1 MGIPLTLISGYL
13 GTGKT
18 TLINNL
24 LRTTKKKIALLV
36 NDFGDVNIDESLIEA
51 RTESV
56 MSIAGGC
63 VCCSYGNELIETLE
77 SMSSSKFLPDH
88 IVLEASGIALPS
100 KIIQTISL
108 MDFLSFHGTVLLTD
122 ASRLTS
128 QLNDVYISDTISLQI
143 EQHDLLVLNKTDLLS
158 EDELSDCI
166 DTVSKRFEIR
176 KFLKT
181 VNAHIEEKDMLLDFD
196 PSERDKSDKIKL
208 EKKQEHGFISS
219 TIKPTGTINTD
230 ALSMLLQDPIYNIER
245 AKGFFKNNKGEV
257 CTIQYDGLTLRIEK
271 TEKNEKESVF
281 VVIGKKNFY
290 NEKKFVEKLNGIQTQ

>member
-24 LRTTKKKIALLV
+24 LRSTKKKIALLV
-36 NDFGDVNIDESLIEA
+36 NDFGDVNIDESLIET
-51 RTESV
+51 RTDSV
-56 MSIAGGC
+56 LSIAGGC

-77 SMSSSKFLPDH
+77 SMNSNEILPDH

-108 MDFLSFHGTVLLTD
+108 MDFLAFHGTVLLTD
-122 ASRLTS
+122 ASRLRS
-128 QLNDVYISDTISLQI
+128 QLNDLYISDTISLQI
-143 EQHDLLVLNKTDLLS
+143 EQHDLLVLNKTDLLK
-158 EDELSDCI
+158 EDELLNCI
-166 DTVSKRFEIR
+166 DTLSKRFEIR

-181 VNAHIEEKDMLLDFD
+181 VNAYIEEEDMLLDFG
-196 PSERDKSDKIKL
+196 PSHKINL

-219 TIKPTGTINTD
+219 TIKPTGTMNAE
-230 ALSMLLQDPIYNIER
+230 ALSTLLRDPVYNIER
-245 AKGFFKNNKGEV
+245 AKGFFKNKKGEV
-257 CTIQYDGLTLRIEK
+257 CTIQYDGLTLKIEK

-290 NEKKFVEKLNGIQTQ
+290 NEKEFVEKLNGIQTQ

>member
-1 MGIPLTLISGYL
+1 VGIPLTLISGYL

-51 RTESV
+51 RTDSV
-56 MSIAGGC
+56 LSIAGGC

-77 SMSSSKFLPDH
+77 SMNSNELLPDH

-122 ASRLTS
+122 ASRLRS
-128 QLNDVYISDTISLQI
+128 QLNDLYISDTISLQI
-143 EQHDLLVLNKTDLLS
+143 EQHDLLVLNKTDLLK
-158 EDELSDCI
+158 EGELSKCI
-166 DTVSKRFEIR
+166 DTLSKRFEIR

-181 VNAHIEEKDMLLDFD
+181 VNAHIEEKDMLLDFA
-196 PSERDKSDKIKL
+196 PSEKDKSDKMNL
-208 EKKQEHGFISS
+208 EKKQAHEFISS
-219 TIKPTGTINTD
+219 TIKPTGTIN
-230 ALSMLLQDPIYNIER
+230 AEELSTLLQDPVYNIER
-245 AKGFFKNNKGEV
+245 AKGFFKNKKNEV
-257 CTIQYDGLTLRIEK
+257 CTIQYDGLTLEIEK
-271 TEKNEKESVF
+271 TENEKELVF
-281 VVIGKKNFY
+281 VVIGKRNFY
-290 NEKKFVEKLNGIQTQ
+290 NEKDFIEKLRGIQTL

>member
-1 MGIPLTLISGYL
+1 VGIPLTLISGYL

-51 RTESV
+51 KTETV
-56 MSIAGGC
+56 LSIAGGC

-77 SMSSSKFLPDH
+77 SMNSNELLPDH

-122 ASRLTS
+122 ASRLRS
-128 QLNDVYISDTISLQI
+128 QLNDLYISDTISLQI
-143 EQHDLLVLNKTDLLS
+143 EQHDLLVLNKIDLLK
-158 EDELSDCI
+158 EDELLKCI
-166 DTVSKRFEIR
+166 DTLSKRFEIR

-181 VNAHIEEKDMLLDFD
+181 ENAHIEEKDMLLDFA
-196 PSERDKSDKIKL
+196 PSEKDKSDKINL
-208 EKKQEHGFISS
+208 EKKQAHEFISS
-219 TIKPTGTINTD
+219 TIKPTGTIN
-230 ALSMLLQDPIYNIER
+230 AEELSTLLQDPVYNIER
-245 AKGFFKNNKGEV
+245 AKGFFKNKKGEV
-257 CTIQYDGLTLRIEK
+257 FTIQYDGLTLEIEK
-271 TEKNEKESVF
+271 TENEKEPVF
-281 VVIGKKNFY
+281 VVIGKRNFY
-290 NEKKFVEKLNGIQTQ
+290 NEKDFIEKLRGIQT

>member
-51 RTESV
+51 RTDSV
-56 MSIAGGC
+56 LSIAGGC

-77 SMSSSKFLPDH
+77 SMNSNEILPDH

-122 ASRLTS
+122 ASRLRS
-128 QLNDVYISDTISLQI
+128 QLNDLYISDTISLQI
-143 EQHDLLVLNKTDLLS
+143 EQHDLLVLNKTDLLK
-158 EDELSDCI
+158 EDELLNCI
-166 DTVSKRFEIR
+166 DTLSKRFEIR

-181 VNAHIEEKDMLLDFD
+181 VNAHIEEKDMLLDFV
-196 PSERDKSDKIKL
+196 PSEKDKSDKINL
-208 EKKQEHGFISS
+208 EKKQAHGFISS
-219 TIKPTGTINTD
+219 TIKPTGTINAD
-230 ALSMLLQDPIYNIER
+230 ALSTLLRDPIYNIER
-245 AKGFFKNNKGEV
+245 AKGFFKDYKGEV
-257 CTIQYDGLTLRIEK
+257 CTIQYDGLTLEIKK
-271 TEKNEKESVF
+271 TENEKEPVL

-290 NEKKFVEKLNGIQTQ
+290 NEKEFIEKLNSIQT

>member
-24 LRTTKKKIALLV
+24 LRTTKKRIALLV
-36 NDFGDVNIDESLIEA
+36 NDFGDINIDESLIEA

-77 SMSSSKFLPDH
+77 SMSSSDFLPDH

-108 MDFLSFHGTVLLTD
+108 MNFLSFHGTVLLTD
-122 ASRLTS
+122 ASRLQG

-143 EQHDLLVLNKTDLLS
+143 EQHDLLVLNKTDLL
-158 EDELSDCI
+158 EQDELSNCI
-166 DTVSKRFEIR
+166 DTLSKRFEIR

-181 VNAHIEEKDMLLDFD
+181 VNAYIEEKDMLLDFR
-196 PSERDKSDKIKL
+196 PSAKIKL
-208 EKKQEHGFISS
+208 EKKQEHRFISS
-219 TIKPTGTINTD
+219 TIKPTGTINVD
-230 ALSMLLQDPIYNIER
+230 ALSILLQNPVYNIER
-245 AKGFFKNNKGEV
+245 AKGFFKNKKGEV
-257 CTIQYDGLTLRIEK
+257 CTIQYDGLTLKIEK
-271 TEKNEKESVF
+271 TESEKEPVF

-290 NEKKFVEKLNGIQTQ
+290 NEKDFIEKLHSIQT

>member
-143 EQHDLLVLNKTDLLS
+143 EQHDLLVLNKTDLLK
-158 EDELSDCI
+158 EAELLNCI
-166 DTVSKRFEIR
+166 DTLSKRFEIR

-208 EKKQEHGFISS
+208 EKKQEHEFISS

-245 AKGFFKNNKGEV
+245 AKGFFKNKKGEA
-257 CTIQYDGLTLRIEK
+257 CTIQYDGLTLEIKK
-271 TEKNEKESVF
+271 TENEKDPVF
-281 VVIGKKNFY
+281 VVIGRKNFY
-290 NEKKFVEKLNGIQTQ
+290 NEKEFVEKLNSIQTQ

>member
-1 MGIPLTLISGYL
+1 VGIPLTLISGYL

-51 RTESV
+51 RTDSV
-56 MSIAGGC
+56 LSIAGGC

-77 SMSSSKFLPDH
+77 SMNSNEILPDH

-108 MDFLSFHGTVLLTD
+108 MEFLSFHGTVLLTD
-122 ASRLTS
+122 ASRLRS
-128 QLNDVYISDTISLQI
+128 QLNDLYISDTISLQI
-143 EQHDLLVLNKTDLLS
+143 EQHDLLVLNKTDLLE
-158 EDELSDCI
+158 EDELLNCI
-166 DTVSKRFEIR
+166 DTLSKRFEIR

-181 VNAHIEEKDMLLDFD
+181 VNAYIEEEDMLLDFG
-196 PSERDKSDKIKL
+196 PSHKINL

-219 TIKPTGTINTD
+219 TIKPTGTMNAE
-230 ALSMLLQDPIYNIER
+230 ALSTLLRDPVYNIER
-245 AKGFFKNNKGEV
+245 AKGFFKNKKGEV
-257 CTIQYDGLTLRIEK
+257 CTIQYDGLTLKIEK

-290 NEKKFVEKLNGIQTQ
+290 NEKEFVEKLNGIQTQ

>member
-24 LRTTKKKIALLV
+24 IRTTKKRIALLV
-36 NDFGDVNIDESLIEA
+36 NDFGDVNIDESLVEA

-56 MSIAGGC
+56 LSIAGGC

-77 SMSSSKFLPDH
+77 SMNSNEILPDH

-122 ASRLTS
+122 ASRLRS
-128 QLNDVYISDTISLQI
+128 QLNDLYISDTISLQI
-143 EQHDLLVLNKTDLLS
+143 EQHDLLVLNKTDLLE
-158 EDELSDCI
+158 EDELLNCI
-166 DTVSKRFEIR
+166 DTLSKRFEIR

-181 VNAHIEEKDMLLDFD
+181 VNAYIEEEDMLLDFG
-196 PSERDKSDKIKL
+196 PSHKINL

-219 TIKPTGTINTD
+219 TIKPTGTMNAE
-230 ALSMLLQDPIYNIER
+230 ALSTLLRDPVYNIER
-245 AKGFFKNNKGEV
+245 AKGFFKNKKGEV
-257 CTIQYDGLTLRIEK
+257 CTIQYDGLTLKIEK

-290 NEKKFVEKLNGIQTQ
+290 NEKEFVEKLNGIQTQ

>member
-24 LRTTKKKIALLV
+24 LRTTEKKIALLV

-56 MSIAGGC
+56 LSIAGGC

-77 SMSSSKFLPDH
+77 SMNSNEILPDH

-108 MDFLSFHGTVLLTD
+108 MDFLAFHGTVLLTD
-122 ASRLTS
+122 ASRLRS
-128 QLNDVYISDTISLQI
+128 QLNDLYISDTISLQI
-143 EQHDLLVLNKTDLLS
+143 EQHDLLVLNKTDLLK
-158 EDELSDCI
+158 EDELLNCI
-166 DTVSKRFEIR
+166 DTLSKRFEIR

-181 VNAHIEEKDMLLDFD
+181 VNAHIEEKDMLLDFG
-196 PSERDKSDKIKL
+196 PSHKINL

-219 TIKPTGTINTD
+219 TIKPTGTMKAE
-230 ALSMLLQDPIYNIER
+230 ALSTLLRDPVYNIER
-245 AKGFFKNNKGEV
+245 AKGFFKNKKGEV
-257 CTIQYDGLTLRIEK
+257 CTIQYDGLTLKIEK

-290 NEKKFVEKLNGIQTQ
+290 NEKEFVEKLNTIQT

>member
-56 MSIAGGC
+56 LSIAGGC

-77 SMSSSKFLPDH
+77 SMNSNEILPDH

-122 ASRLTS
+122 ASRLRS
-128 QLNDVYISDTISLQI
+128 QLNDLYISDTISLQI
-143 EQHDLLVLNKTDLLS
+143 EQHDLLVLNKTDLLE
-158 EDELSDCI
+158 EDELLNCI
-166 DTVSKRFEIR
+166 DTLSKRFEIR

-181 VNAHIEEKDMLLDFD
+181 VNAYIEEEDMLLDFG
-196 PSERDKSDKIKL
+196 PSHKINL

-219 TIKPTGTINTD
+219 TIKPTGTMNAE
-230 ALSMLLQDPIYNIER
+230 ALSTLLRDPVYNIER
-245 AKGFFKNNKGEV
+245 AKGFFKNKKGEV
-257 CTIQYDGLTLRIEK
+257 CTIQYDGLTLKIEK

-290 NEKKFVEKLNGIQTQ
+290 NEKEFVEKLNGIQTQ

>member
-245 AKGFFKNNKGEV
+245 AKGFFKNKKGEA
-257 CTIQYDGLTLRIEK
+257 CTIQYDGLTLEIKK
-271 TEKNEKESVF
+271 TENEKDPVF
-281 VVIGKKNFY
+281 VVIGRKNFY
-290 NEKKFVEKLNGIQTQ
+290 NEKEFVEKLNSIQTK

>member
-36 NDFGDVNIDESLIEA
+36 NDFGDVNIDESLIET
-51 RTESV
+51 RTDSV
-56 MSIAGGC
+56 LSIAGGC

-77 SMSSSKFLPDH
+77 SMNSNEILPDH

-108 MDFLSFHGTVLLTD
+108 MEFLSFHGTVLLTD
-122 ASRLTS
+122 ASRLRS
-128 QLNDVYISDTISLQI
+128 QLNDLYISDTISLQI
-143 EQHDLLVLNKTDLLS
+143 EQHDLLVLNKTDLLE
-158 EDELSDCI
+158 EDELLNCI
-166 DTVSKRFEIR
+166 DTLSKRFEIR

-181 VNAHIEEKDMLLDFD
+181 VNAYIEEEDMLLDFG
-196 PSERDKSDKIKL
+196 PSHKINL

-219 TIKPTGTINTD
+219 TIKPTGTMNAE
-230 ALSMLLQDPIYNIER
+230 ALSTLLRDPVYNIER
-245 AKGFFKNNKGEV
+245 AKGFFKNKKGEV
-257 CTIQYDGLTLRIEK
+257 CTIQYDGLTLKIEK

-290 NEKKFVEKLNGIQTQ
+290 NEKEFVEKLNGIQTQ

>member
-51 RTESV
+51 RTDSV
-56 MSIAGGC
+56 LSIAGGC

-77 SMSSSKFLPDH
+77 SMNSNEILPDH

-108 MDFLSFHGTVLLTD
+108 MEFLSFHGTVLLTD
-122 ASRLTS
+122 ASRLRS
-128 QLNDVYISDTISLQI
+128 QLNDLYISDTISLQI
-143 EQHDLLVLNKTDLLS
+143 EQHDLLVLNKTDLLE
-158 EDELSDCI
+158 EDELLNCI
-166 DTVSKRFEIR
+166 DTLSKRFEIR

-181 VNAHIEEKDMLLDFD
+181 VNAYIEEEDMLLDFG
-196 PSERDKSDKIKL
+196 PSHKINL

-219 TIKPTGTINTD
+219 TIKPTGPINAE
-230 ALSMLLQDPIYNIER
+230 ALSTLLQDPVYNIER
-245 AKGFFKNNKGEV
+245 AKGFFKNKKGEV
-257 CTIQYDGLTLRIEK
+257 CTIQYDGLTLKIEK

-290 NEKKFVEKLNGIQTQ
+290 NEKEFVEKLNGIQTQ

>member
-51 RTESV
+51 RTDSV
-56 MSIAGGC
+56 LSIAGGC

-77 SMSSSKFLPDH
+77 SMNSNEILPDH

-108 MDFLSFHGTVLLTD
+108 MDFLSFYGTVLLTD
-122 ASRLTS
+122 ASRLRS
-128 QLNDVYISDTISLQI
+128 QLSDLYISDTISLQI
-143 EQHDLLVLNKTDLLS
+143 EQHDLLVLNKTDLLE
-158 EDELSDCI
+158 EDELLNCI
-166 DTVSKRFEIR
+166 DTLSKRFEIR

-181 VNAHIEEKDMLLDFD
+181 VNAYIEEEDMLLDFG
-196 PSERDKSDKIKL
+196 PSHKINL

-219 TIKPTGTINTD
+219 TIKPTGTMNAE
-230 ALSMLLQDPIYNIER
+230 ALSTLLRDPVYNIER
-245 AKGFFKNNKGEV
+245 AKGFFKNKKGEV
-257 CTIQYDGLTLRIEK
+257 CTIQYDGLTLKIEK

-290 NEKKFVEKLNGIQTQ
+290 NEKEFVEKLNGIQTQ

>member
-1 MGIPLTLISGYL
+1 MNS
-13 GTGKT
+13 
-18 TLINNL
+18 
-24 LRTTKKKIALLV
+24 
-36 NDFGDVNIDESLIEA
+36 
-51 RTESV
+51 
-56 MSIAGGC
+56 
-63 VCCSYGNELIETLE
+63 NEI
-77 SMSSSKFLPDH
+77 LPDH

-245 AKGFFKNNKGEV
+245 AKGFFKNKKGEA
-257 CTIQYDGLTLRIEK
+257 CTIQYDGLTLEIKK
-271 TEKNEKESVF
+271 TENEKDPVF
-281 VVIGKKNFY
+281 VVIGRKNFY
-290 NEKKFVEKLNGIQTQ
+290 NEKEFVEKLKSIQTQ

>member
-51 RTESV
+51 RTDSFL
-56 MSIAGGC
+56 SIAGGC

-77 SMSSSKFLPDH
+77 SMNSNEILPDH

-122 ASRLTS
+122 ASRLRS
-128 QLNDVYISDTISLQI
+128 QLNDLYISDTISLQI
-143 EQHDLLVLNKTDLLS
+143 EQHDLLVLNKTDLLK
-158 EDELSDCI
+158 EDELLNCI
-166 DTVSKRFEIR
+166 DTLSKRFEIR

-181 VNAHIEEKDMLLDFD
+181 VNAHIKEKDMLLDFG
-196 PSERDKSDKIKL
+196 PSHKINI

-219 TIKPTGTINTD
+219 TIKPTGTMNAE
-230 ALSMLLQDPIYNIER
+230 ALSTLLRDPVYNIER
-245 AKGFFKNNKGEV
+245 AKGFFKNKKGEV
-257 CTIQYDGLTLRIEK
+257 CTIQYDGLTLKIEK
-271 TEKNEKESVF
+271 TEKNENESVF

-290 NEKKFVEKLNGIQTQ
+290 NEKEFVEKLNGIQTQ

>member
-245 AKGFFKNNKGEV
+245 AKGFFKDNKGEV
-257 CTIQYDGLTLRIEK
+257 CVIQYDGLTLEIKK
-271 TEKNEKESVF
+271 TENEKDPVF
-281 VVIGKKNFY
+281 VVIGRKNFY
-290 NEKKFVEKLNGIQTQ
+290 NEKEFVEKLKSIQTQ

>member
-143 EQHDLLVLNKTDLLS
+143 EQHDLLVLNKTDLLK
-158 EDELSDCI
+158 EAELLNCI
-166 DTVSKRFEIR
+166 DTLSKRFEIR

-208 EKKQEHGFISS
+208 EKKQEHEFISS

-245 AKGFFKNNKGEV
+245 AKGFFKDKKGEA
-257 CTIQYDGLTLRIEK
+257 CTIQYDGLTLEIKK
-271 TEKNEKESVF
+271 TENEKDPVF
-281 VVIGKKNFY
+281 VVIGRKNFY
-290 NEKKFVEKLNGIQTQ
+290 NEKEFVEKLKSIQTQ

>member
-51 RTESV
+51 RTDSV
-56 MSIAGGC
+56 LSIAGGC

-77 SMSSSKFLPDH
+77 SMNSNEILPDH

-122 ASRLTS
+122 ASRLRS
-128 QLNDVYISDTISLQI
+128 QLNDLYISDTISLQI
-143 EQHDLLVLNKTDLLS
+143 EQHDLLVLNKTDLLK
-158 EDELSDCI
+158 EDELLNCI
-166 DTVSKRFEIR
+166 DTLSKRFEIR

-181 VNAHIEEKDMLLDFD
+181 VNAYIEEEDMLLDFG
-196 PSERDKSDKIKL
+196 PSHKIAS

-219 TIKPTGTINTD
+219 TIKPTGTMNAE
-230 ALSMLLQDPIYNIER
+230 ALSTLLRDPVYNIER
-245 AKGFFKNNKGEV
+245 AKGFFKNKKGEV
-257 CTIQYDGLTLRIEK
+257 CTIQYDGLTLKIEK

-290 NEKKFVEKLNGIQTQ
+290 NEKEFVEKLNGIQTQ

>member
-51 RTESV
+51 RTDSV
-56 MSIAGGC
+56 LSIAGGC

-77 SMSSSKFLPDH
+77 SMNSNELLPDH

-122 ASRLTS
+122 ASRLRS
-128 QLNDVYISDTISLQI
+128 QLNDLYISDTISLQI
-143 EQHDLLVLNKTDLLS
+143 EQHDLLVLNKTDLLKA
-158 EDELSDCI
+158 DELSKCI
-166 DTVSKRFEIR
+166 DTLSKSFEIR

-181 VNAHIEEKDMLLDFD
+181 VDAHIEERDMLLD
-196 PSERDKSDKIKL
+196 
-208 EKKQEHGFISS
+208 
-219 TIKPTGTINTD
+219 
-230 ALSMLLQDPIYNIER
+230 LSLIHI
-245 AKGFFKNNKGEV
+245 
-257 CTIQYDGLTLRIEK
+257 
-271 TEKNEKESVF
+271 
-281 VVIGKKNFY
+281 
-290 NEKKFVEKLNGIQTQ
+290 

>member
-51 RTESV
+51 RTDSV
-56 MSIAGGC
+56 LSIAGGC

-77 SMSSSKFLPDH
+77 NMNSNEILPDH

-122 ASRLTS
+122 ASRLRS
-128 QLNDVYISDTISLQI
+128 QLNDLYISDTISLQI
-143 EQHDLLVLNKTDLLS
+143 EQHDLLVLNKTDLLE
-158 EDELSDCI
+158 EDELLNCI
-166 DTVSKRFEIR
+166 DTLSKRFEIR

-181 VNAHIEEKDMLLDFD
+181 VNAHIEEKDMLLDFG
-196 PSERDKSDKIKL
+196 PSHKINL

-219 TIKPTGTINTD
+219 TIKPTGTMNAE
-230 ALSMLLQDPIYNIER
+230 ALSTLLRDPVYNIER
-245 AKGFFKNNKGEV
+245 AKGFFKNKKGEV
-257 CTIQYDGLTLRIEK
+257 CTIQYDGLTLKIEK

-290 NEKKFVEKLNGIQTQ
+290 NEKEFVEKLNGIQTQ

>member
-24 LRTTKKKIALLV
+24 LRSTKKKIALLV
-36 NDFGDVNIDESLIEA
+36 NDFGDVNIDESLIET
-51 RTESV
+51 RTDSV
-56 MSIAGGC
+56 LSIAGGC

-77 SMSSSKFLPDH
+77 SMNSNEILPDH

-122 ASRLTS
+122 ASRLRS
-128 QLNDVYISDTISLQI
+128 QLNDLYISDTISLQI
-143 EQHDLLVLNKTDLLS
+143 EQHDLLVLNKTDLLE
-158 EDELSDCI
+158 EDELLNCI
-166 DTVSKRFEIR
+166 DTLSKRFEIR

-181 VNAHIEEKDMLLDFD
+181 VNAYIEEEDMLLDFG
-196 PSERDKSDKIKL
+196 PSHKINL

-219 TIKPTGTINTD
+219 TIKPTGTMNAE
-230 ALSMLLQDPIYNIER
+230 ALSTLLRDPVYNIER
-245 AKGFFKNNKGEV
+245 AKGFFKNKKGEV
-257 CTIQYDGLTLRIEK
+257 CTIQYDGLTLKIEK

-290 NEKKFVEKLNGIQTQ
+290 NEKEFIEKLNGIQTQ

>member
-1 MGIPLTLISGYL
+1 VGIPLTLISGYL

-51 RTESV
+51 RTETV
-56 MSIAGGC
+56 LSIAGGC

-77 SMSSSKFLPDH
+77 SMNSNELLPDH

-122 ASRLTS
+122 ASRLRS
-128 QLNDVYISDTISLQI
+128 QLNDLYISDTISLQI
-143 EQHDLLVLNKTDLLS
+143 EQHDLLVLNKIDLLK
-158 EDELSDCI
+158 EDELLKCI
-166 DTVSKRFEIR
+166 DTLSKRFEIR

-181 VNAHIEEKDMLLDFD
+181 ENAHIEEKDMLLDFA
-196 PSERDKSDKIKL
+196 PSEKDKSDKINL
-208 EKKQEHGFISS
+208 EKKQAHEFISS
-219 TIKPTGTINTD
+219 TIKPTGTIN
-230 ALSMLLQDPIYNIER
+230 AEELSTLLRDPVYNIER
-245 AKGFFKNNKGEV
+245 AKGFFKNKKGEV
-257 CTIQYDGLTLRIEK
+257 FTIQYDGLTLEIEK
-271 TEKNEKESVF
+271 TENEKEPVF
-281 VVIGKKNFY
+281 VVIGKRNFY
-290 NEKKFVEKLNGIQTQ
+290 NEKDFIEKLRGIQT

>member
-24 LRTTKKKIALLV
+24 LRTTKKRIALLV
-36 NDFGDVNIDESLIEA
+36 NDFGDINIDESLIEA

-77 SMSSSKFLPDH
+77 SMSSSEFLPDH

-108 MDFLSFHGTVLLTD
+108 MNFLSFHGTVLLTD
-122 ASRLTS
+122 ASRLQA

-143 EQHDLLVLNKTDLLS
+143 EQHDLLVLNKTDLL
-158 EDELSDCI
+158 EQDELSNCI
-166 DTVSKRFEIR
+166 NILSKRFEIR

-181 VNAHIEEKDMLLDFD
+181 VNAYIEEKDMLLDFR
-196 PSERDKSDKIKL
+196 PSAKIKL
-208 EKKQEHGFISS
+208 EKKQEHRFISS
-219 TIKPTGTINTD
+219 TIKPTGTINVD
-230 ALSMLLQDPIYNIER
+230 ALSILLQNPVYNIER
-245 AKGFFKNNKGEV
+245 AKGFFKNKKGQV
-257 CTIQYDGLTLRIEK
+257 CTIQYDGLTLKIEK
-271 TEKNEKESVF
+271 TESEKEPVF

-290 NEKKFVEKLNGIQTQ
+290 NEKDFIEKLHSIQT

>member
-245 AKGFFKNNKGEV
+245 AKGFFKNKKGEA
-257 CTIQYDGLTLRIEK
+257 CTIQYDGLTLEIKK
-271 TEKNEKESVF
+271 TENEKDPVF
-281 VVIGKKNFY
+281 VVIGRKNFY
-290 NEKKFVEKLNGIQTQ
+290 NEKEFVEKLNSIQTQ

>member
-51 RTESV
+51 RTDSV
-56 MSIAGGC
+56 LSIAGGC

-77 SMSSSKFLPDH
+77 SMNSNELLPDH

-122 ASRLTS
+122 ASRLRS
-128 QLNDVYISDTISLQI
+128 QLNDLYISDTISLQI
-143 EQHDLLVLNKTDLLS
+143 EQHDLLVLNKTDLLK
-158 EDELSDCI
+158 EDELSKCI
-166 DTVSKRFEIR
+166 DTLSKRFEIR

-181 VNAHIEEKDMLLDFD
+181 VNAHIEEKDMLLDFA
-196 PSERDKSDKIKL
+196 PSEKDKSDKINL
-208 EKKQEHGFISS
+208 EKKQAHEFISS
-219 TIKPTGTINTD
+219 TIKPTGTIN
-230 ALSMLLQDPIYNIER
+230 AEELSTLLQDPVYNIER
-245 AKGFFKNNKGEV
+245 AKGFFKNKKDEV
-257 CTIQYDGLTLRIEK
+257 CTIQYDGLTLEIEK
-271 TEKNEKESVF
+271 TENEKELVF
-281 VVIGKKNFY
+281 VVIGKRNFY
-290 NEKKFVEKLNGIQTQ
+290 NEKDFIEKLRGIQT

>member
-56 MSIAGGC
+56 LSIAGGC

-77 SMSSSKFLPDH
+77 SMNSNEILPDH

-122 ASRLTS
+122 ASRLRS
-128 QLNDVYISDTISLQI
+128 QLNDLYLSDTISLQI
-143 EQHDLLVLNKTDLLS
+143 EQHDLLVLNKTDLLK
-158 EDELSDCI
+158 EDELSKCI
-166 DTVSKRFEIR
+166 DILSKRFEIR

-181 VNAHIEEKDMLLDFD
+181 VNAHIEEKDMLLDFG
-196 PSERDKSDKIKL
+196 PSHKINL

-219 TIKPTGTINTD
+219 TIKPTGTMNAE
-230 ALSMLLQDPIYNIER
+230 ALSTLLRDPVYNIER
-245 AKGFFKNNKGEV
+245 AKGFFKNKKGEV
-257 CTIQYDGLTLRIEK
+257 CTIQYDGLTLKIEK

-290 NEKKFVEKLNGIQTQ
+290 NEKEFVEKLNGIQTQ

>member
-24 LRTTKKKIALLV
+24 LRTTKKRIALLV
-36 NDFGDVNIDESLIEA
+36 NDFGDINIDESLIEA

-77 SMSSSKFLPDH
+77 SMSSSDFLPDH

-108 MDFLSFHGTVLLTD
+108 MNFLSFHGTVLLTD
-122 ASRLTS
+122 ASRLQA

-143 EQHDLLVLNKTDLLS
+143 EQHDLLVLNKTDLL
-158 EDELSDCI
+158 EQDELSNCI
-166 DTVSKRFEIR
+166 NILSKRFEIR

-181 VNAHIEEKDMLLDFD
+181 VNAYIEEKDMLLDFR
-196 PSERDKSDKIKL
+196 PSAKIKL
-208 EKKQEHGFISS
+208 EKKQEHRFISS
-219 TIKPTGTINTD
+219 TIKPTGTINVD
-230 ALSMLLQDPIYNIER
+230 ALRILLQNPVYNIER
-245 AKGFFKNNKGEV
+245 AKGFFKNKKGQV
-257 CTIQYDGLTLRIEK
+257 CTIQYDGLTLKIEK
-271 TEKNEKESVF
+271 TESEKEPVF

-290 NEKKFVEKLNGIQTQ
+290 NEKEFVEKLNSIQT

>member
-51 RTESV
+51 RTDSV
-56 MSIAGGC
+56 LSIAGGC

-77 SMSSSKFLPDH
+77 SMNSNEILPDH

-122 ASRLTS
+122 ASRLQA

-143 EQHDLLVLNKTDLLS
+143 EQHDLLVLNKTDLLA

-181 VNAHIEEKDMLLDFD
+181 VNAYIEEKDMLIDFC
-196 PSERDKSDKIKL
+196 PSNKIKL

-219 TIKPTGTINTD
+219 TIKPTGTMNAE
-230 ALSMLLQDPIYNIER
+230 ALSTLLRDPVYNIER
-245 AKGFFKNNKGEV
+245 AKGFFKNKKGEV
-257 CTIQYDGLTLRIEK
+257 CTIQYDGLTLKIEK

-290 NEKKFVEKLNGIQTQ
+290 NEKEFVEKLNGIQTQ

>member
-24 LRTTKKKIALLV
+24 LRTTNKRIALLV

-77 SMSSSKFLPDH
+77 SMSSSEFLPDH

-122 ASRLTS
+122 ASRLQA

-143 EQHDLLVLNKTDLLS
+143 EQHDLLVLNKTDLLG

-181 VNAHIEEKDMLLDFD
+181 VNAYIEEKDMLIDFG
-196 PSERDKSDKIKL
+196 PSDKIKL

-219 TIKPTGTINTD
+219 TIKPTGTINAD
-230 ALSMLLQDPIYNIER
+230 ALSTLLQDPVYNIER
-245 AKGFFKNNKGEV
+245 AKGFFKNKKGEV
-257 CTIQYDGLTLRIEK
+257 CTIQYDGLTLKIEK
-271 TEKNEKESVF
+271 TENEKESVF

-290 NEKKFVEKLNGIQTQ
+290 NEKEFVDKLKSIQT

>member
-51 RTESV
+51 RTDSV
-56 MSIAGGC
+56 LSIAGGC

-77 SMSSSKFLPDH
+77 SMNSNEILPDH

-122 ASRLTS
+122 ASRLRS
-128 QLNDVYISDTISLQI
+128 QLNDLYISDTISLQI
-143 EQHDLLVLNKTDLLS
+143 EQHDLLVLNKTDLLK
-158 EDELSDCI
+158 EDELLNCI
-166 DTVSKRFEIR
+166 DTLSKRFEIR

-181 VNAHIEEKDMLLDFD
+181 VNAYIEEEDMLVDFG
-196 PSERDKSDKIKL
+196 PSHKINL
-208 EKKQEHGFISS
+208 EIKQEHGFISS
-219 TIKPTGTINTD
+219 TIKPTGTMNAE
-230 ALSMLLQDPIYNIER
+230 ALSTLLRDPVYNIER
-245 AKGFFKNNKGEV
+245 AKGFFKNKKGEV
-257 CTIQYDGLTLRIEK
+257 CTIQYDGLTLKIEK

-290 NEKKFVEKLNGIQTQ
+290 NEKEFVEKLNGIQTQ

>member
-51 RTESV
+51 RTETV

-143 EQHDLLVLNKTDLLS
+143 EQHDLLVLNKTDLLE
-158 EDELSDCI
+158 EDELLNCI
-166 DTVSKRFEIR
+166 DTLSKRFEIR

-181 VNAHIEEKDMLLDFD
+181 VNAYIEEEDILIKHIPLSRTAGIIFFTCNCLNITVDKQLITNICNI
-196 PSERDKSDKIKL
+196 SEVTINKCYKKL
-208 EKKQEHGFISS
+208 ESNPHIREVVKK
-219 TIKPTGTINTD
+219 
-230 ALSMLLQDPIYNIER
+230 
-245 AKGFFKNNKGEV
+245 V
-257 CTIQYDGLTLRIEK
+257 
-271 TEKNEKESVF
+271 
-281 VVIGKKNFY
+281 
-290 NEKKFVEKLNGIQTQ
+290 

>member
-100 KIIQTISL
+100 KTIQTISL

-245 AKGFFKNNKGEV
+245 AKGFFKNKKGEA
-257 CTIQYDGLTLRIEK
+257 CTIQYDGLTLEIKK
-271 TEKNEKESVF
+271 TENEKDPVF

-290 NEKKFVEKLNGIQTQ
+290 NEKEFVEKLNSIQTQ

>member
-51 RTESV
+51 RTDSV
-56 MSIAGGC
+56 LSIAGGC

-77 SMSSSKFLPDH
+77 SMNSNEILPDH

-122 ASRLTS
+122 ASRLRS
-128 QLNDVYISDTISLQI
+128 QLNDLYISDTISLQI
-143 EQHDLLVLNKTDLLS
+143 EQHDLLVLNKTDLLE
-158 EDELSDCI
+158 EDELLNCI
-166 DTVSKRFEIR
+166 DTLLKRFEIR

-181 VNAHIEEKDMLLDFD
+181 VNAYIEEEDMLLDFG
-196 PSERDKSDKIKL
+196 PSHKINL

-219 TIKPTGTINTD
+219 TIKPTGTMNAE
-230 ALSMLLQDPIYNIER
+230 ALSTLLRDPVYNIER
-245 AKGFFKNNKGEV
+245 AKGFFKNKKGEV
-257 CTIQYDGLTLRIEK
+257 CTIQYDGLTLKIEK

-290 NEKKFVEKLNGIQTQ
+290 NEKEFVEKLNGIQTQ